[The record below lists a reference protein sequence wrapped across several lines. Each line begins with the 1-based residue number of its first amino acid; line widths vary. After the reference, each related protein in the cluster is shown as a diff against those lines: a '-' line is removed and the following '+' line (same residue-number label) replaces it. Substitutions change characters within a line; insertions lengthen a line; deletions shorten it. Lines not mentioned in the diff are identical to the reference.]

1 MDQAI
6 RRQGKAVGFMP
17 KVGSGRI
24 RYTDI
29 VDNLIDAVEKGLL
42 LPGDRLLPQR
52 ILAYRLKIAVGTVT
66 RAYAEAERRGIVV
79 AEVGRGTF
87 INRMPVAGSAIT
99 ADGGQDLIDFTHNR
113 LPIDGYV
120 GEFCTTLGYLS
131 KRPNVAAMLDY
142 PPSASD
148 ARFRTAGATWIRR
161 TGLTV
166 APEQVVICNGVQ
178 HALAVIFGA
187 FSKPGELVMTEE
199 LSYPG
204 IRLLEKIFHLR
215 LKGIPINE
223 HGIDPDALEE
233 ACRVEAPKFLFCQP
247 TVHNPTAVVMP
258 QERRKKIGEIVEK
271 YGISLIED
279 DIYAFLPQRASLP
292 ISALVPERS
301 FYVTGTSKTIGT
313 GVRVGYIVAPPRAVH
328 ELNTTV
334 HGTTWIP
341 APFMAEL
348 VSMWIIDGTT
358 LKIVEWHRREARKRQ
373 QIVSDVLK
381 GFTYSSQ
388 ESAYHIWLSLPASW
402 RQEDFVRE
410 CLSRNIAINS
420 SENFVIGQALTPHA
434 VRICLGGFRSAD
446 NLERGLGVLREV
458 LAEGPRRRPFMV

>member
-1 MDQAI
+1 
-6 RRQGKAVGFMP
+6 MP
-17 KVGSGRI
+17 KLGAGGI
-24 RYTDI
+24 RYVDI
-29 VDNLIDAVEKGLL
+29 VEHLVDAVEKGSL

-66 RAYAEAERRGIVV
+66 RAYMEAVRRGIVV

-87 INRMPVAGSAIT
+87 VNRMPAAGFTLA
-99 ADGGQDLIDFTHNR
+99 ADSRHDLIDFTHNR

-120 GEFCTTLGYLS
+120 SEFCSTLGYLS

-148 ARFRTAGATWIRR
+148 ARFRAAGATWIRR
-161 TGLTV
+161 TGLAV

-178 HALAVIFGA
+178 HALTVIFGA
-187 FSKPGELVMTEE
+187 LSKPGDLVMTEE

-204 IRLLEKIFHLR
+204 IQLLEKIFHLR
-215 LKGIPINE
+215 LKGISIDG
-223 HGIDPDALEE
+223 HGLDPEALER

-258 QERRKKIGEIVEK
+258 QERRRKIAEIVEK
-271 YGISLIED
+271 YGIIMIED
-279 DIYAFLPQRASLP
+279 DIYAFLPQHASLP
-292 ISALVPERS
+292 ISALIPERS
-301 FYVTGTSKTIGT
+301 FYVTSTSKTIGT
-313 GVRVGYIVAPPRAVH
+313 GVRVGYIVAPPRAVPD
-328 ELNTTV
+328 LNTAA

-358 LKIVEWHRREARKRQ
+358 LKIVDWHRSEARKRQ
-373 QIVSDVLK
+373 QIVSEVLK
-381 GFTYSSQ
+381 GFSYSSQ
-388 ESAYHIWLSLPASW
+388 ESAYHIWLSLPPSW
-402 RQEDFVRE
+402 RQEEFVRE
-410 CLSRNIAINS
+410 CLSRNVTINS
-420 SENFVIGQALTPHA
+420 SENFVIGQASAPHA

-446 NLERGLGVLREV
+446 NLKRGLGVLRDV
-458 LAEGPRRRPFMV
+458 LAEGPRHRPFVV